1 MEVECSSACALSLAA
16 GNVCESFN
24 SLSLRQLNPLPNEH
38 GVFLDLVFS
47 DLLDVRF
54 SEAVDLLFDNNFH
67 HNAVYFEFPAIKSI
81 QVLTE
86 DTLVYDFD
94 KCNVSELRTYLRRVD
109 WQSIFSDDIN
119 SSVES
124 FYKILLAG
132 IELSTPHRIIRSSSF
147 PRWFSGDLRRLTFE
161 KKKAHLVYKRTNLQS
176 DYDRF
181 SSLRAQCCLLRDSCY
196 SAYMGK
202 INNQLKSNPRS
213 FWRFSEETRKVSGFP
228 KEMFLRDST
237 VSTGQETADLFAE
250 SFSSAY
256 KESGLPIPD
265 YPFWDVIDFGDIA
278 LSEAE
283 VLRTLSSLPSKF
295 SSGPDKVPPY
305 ILKVCSSVLSLPLSI
320 IFNKS
325 LSSGVFPSAWKV
337 SFILPIFKS
346 GNRCDIANYRG
357 VCIQSTIPKVLDKI
371 LCNKLSF
378 ACKRFISNY
387 QHGFAHQRS
396 TVTNLLSYQHDIL
409 QSFDS
414 GHCVHSVYTD
424 VAKAFDRVD
433 SRLLIAKLKS
443 YGIGESFL
451 RWLSDYLCGRT
462 QQVRLGNSLSSS
474 IDVLSGVGQGSH
486 IGPLLFSLFFND
498 LPDVICHSS
507 ILMFADDVKLYKSI
521 TCPEDCLLLQSDLE
535 RFYSWL
541 SMNGMELSLHKCFVI
556 EFSRSR
562 GSTPFAYHLNS
573 VPLQHVP
580 QIKDLGVIFDRN
592 LSFIPQISNL
602 SMRCFRILGYIY
614 RNSKGLSSESFSLL
628 YKSLLRSLLEY
639 ACVVWSPYYEVHSNT
654 LERVQKRFLRYF
666 QYRFPFRNSNLDPLV
681 DRRKTADMKF
691 IEKLLE
697 GQVDCAKLLEL
708 LTLDCTRRVRRCK
721 TFKIDTVH
729 TNYAFNAPINRMMRL
744 ANEM

>member
-1 MEVECSSACALSLAA
+1 SGTTRGGGVFIAVKKRLKSKLVPIAAPSLIFEHVFVSVQLPGASLLLGCTYINPSSSLDIYAEHCTVVDQLRENHPNSHLILAGDYNLKTAVWKSGEDGVMEVECSSACALSLAA

-86 DTLVYDFD
+86 DTLIYDFD

-196 SAYMGK
+196 NAYMGK

-228 KEMFLRDST
+228 
-237 VSTGQETADLFAE
+237 GQETADLFAE

-409 QSFDS
+409 
-414 GHCVHSVYTD
+414 
-424 VAKAFDRVD
+424 
-433 SRLLIAKLKS
+433 
-443 YGIGESFL
+443 
-451 RWLSDYLCGRT
+451 
-462 QQVRLGNSLSSS
+462 
-474 IDVLSGVGQGSH
+474 
-486 IGPLLFSLFFND
+486 
-498 LPDVICHSS
+498 
-507 ILMFADDVKLYKSI
+507 
-521 TCPEDCLLLQSDLE
+521 
-535 RFYSWL
+535 
-541 SMNGMELSLHKCFVI
+541 
-556 EFSRSR
+556 
-562 GSTPFAYHLNS
+562 
-573 VPLQHVP
+573 
-580 QIKDLGVIFDRN
+580 
-592 LSFIPQISNL
+592 
-602 SMRCFRILGYIY
+602 
-614 RNSKGLSSESFSLL
+614 
-628 YKSLLRSLLEY
+628 
-639 ACVVWSPYYEVHSNT
+639 
-654 LERVQKRFLRYF
+654 
-666 QYRFPFRNSNLDPLV
+666 
-681 DRRKTADMKF
+681 
-691 IEKLLE
+691 
-697 GQVDCAKLLEL
+697 
-708 LTLDCTRRVRRCK
+708 
-721 TFKIDTVH
+721 
-729 TNYAFNAPINRMMRL
+729 
-744 ANEM
+744 